1 MVEGGETCSGDISC
15 DAGFSVSVSVAD
27 RRIAAARII
36 QVGQNIDA
44 SIALGINA
52 ASAGEE

>member
-44 SIALGINA
+44 SVALGINA